1 MAKKDLPEV
10 DKDGLHLL
18 IDSKARVVYTKP
30 GLSLDKYTKVKILNC
45 YVAFKKG
52 YEHDY
57 NLDHMGL
64 EGRISDKDIE
74 RIKKG
79 LAGEFKKEFTTV
91 LTKSGHPVVDEPGP
105 DVLLLR
111 PAIINLDITA
121 PDTLAAEL
129 RRVVVN
135 SAGQMTLYMELY
147 DSATSTLL
155 ARVVDPEA
163 DRRRG
168 VANEFTNRASADL
181 IIRNWADILSDHLAE
196 VKQKSAK

>member
-1 MAKKDLPEV
+1 
-10 DKDGLHLL
+10 
-18 IDSKARVVYTKP
+18 
-30 GLSLDKYTKVKILNC
+30 
-45 YVAFKKG
+45 
-52 YEHDY
+52 
-57 NLDHMGL
+57 MGL

-79 LAGEFKKEFTTV
+79 LAGEFKKQFTKV
-91 LTKSGHPVVDEPGP
+91 LTKSGHAVVDEPGH

-121 PDTLAAEL
+121 PDTRGAEF
-129 RRVVVN
+129 RRVVVD

-147 DSATSTLL
+147 DSSTNTLL

-163 DRRRG
+163 DRHGG
-168 VANEFTNRASADL
+168 VANEVTNRQSADW
-181 IIRNWADILSDHLAE
+181 IIRNWADILSKHLAD